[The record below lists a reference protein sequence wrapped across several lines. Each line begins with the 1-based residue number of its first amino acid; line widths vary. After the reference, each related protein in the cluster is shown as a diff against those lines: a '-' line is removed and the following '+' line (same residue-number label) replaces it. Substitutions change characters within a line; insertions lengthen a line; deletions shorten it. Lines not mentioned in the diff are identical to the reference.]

1 MHSDGAAKSWVDPAT
16 DKTLNDRMD
25 AACAAERPD
34 RALHALARALRDE
47 GLSQQELYAL
57 FESHRARRTDDADES
72 AFDGLCDAMDFICG
86 WHGPNSPGKL
96 FETNSLPQAQA
107 RAREWEDVRTQREA
121 EAAEAA
127 GGEGAGIA
135 ALGSSWQAWAS
146 VLALALALAAAHGA
160 VAMLLSLLHPES

>member
-34 RALHALARALRDE
+34 RALHALARSLRDE

-86 WHGPNSPGKL
+86 WHAKDHPMKL
-96 FETNSLPQAQA
+96 FDSALAQA
-107 RAREWEDVRTQREA
+107 RGRSARSRSRSPQRLPP
-121 EAAEAA
+121 
-127 GGEGAGIA
+127 G
-135 ALGSSWQAWAS
+135 
-146 VLALALALAAAHGA
+146 
-160 VAMLLSLLHPES
+160 